1 MNVLHKKHRLGIHEG
16 VIQKSQ
22 NRVLHIQMWCIKDL
36 IFQEYVHCVSLYGI
50 GLFGGPLS
58 KFVVV
63 WWYRLVRHE
72 SATGGS
78 GGGLPLELYLS
89 ECLWTM
95 EIEQKDF
102 SGLFLSPLIK

>member
-1 MNVLHKKHRLGIHEG
+1 MMNVLHKKHRLGIHEG

-36 IFQEYVHCVSLYGI
+36 ILCFVSLYGM

-72 SATGGS
+72 SATGRS

-102 SGLFLSPLIK
+102 SGLFLSLLIR